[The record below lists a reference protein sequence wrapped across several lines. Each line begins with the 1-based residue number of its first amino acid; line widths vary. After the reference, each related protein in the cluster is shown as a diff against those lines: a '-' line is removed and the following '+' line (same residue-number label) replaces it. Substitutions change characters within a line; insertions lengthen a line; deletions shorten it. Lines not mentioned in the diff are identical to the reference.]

1 MLNNKKGVS
10 EAVMT
15 VIMIVLILVAIG
27 VIWLVVQGVL
37 SRGSSTADYS
47 TKCLGIAIVP
57 TGLDATTKTVTV
69 EREATSVSTPV
80 HGIEVTLGNTV
91 TSGKTVKEG
100 DIVALVTVPVS
111 SAPVDSTQATVRAYF
126 NDSKTGEAHY
136 CNIAVYPQ

>member
-1 MLNNKKGVS
+1 MLKNKKGVS

-57 TGLDATTKTVTV
+57 TALDPTAKTVSI

-80 HGIEVTLGNTV
+80 DGIEVTLGDTNTNPKV
-91 TSGKTVKEG
+91 VREG
-100 DIVALVTVPVS
+100 DIVASTKVPVPN
-111 SAPVDSTQATVRAYF
+111 APINSIQATVRAYF
-126 NDSKTGEAHY
+126 NDTKTGEAHY